1 VSDTDEEATPHDEV
15 TELLAACTEA
25 GRLKRSVPLAAKV
38 VFLLGE
44 GELIIAAVANYNVVI
59 DVAARCIQH
68 GCRDFQS
75 QAPTRHL
82 CKHVAATILA
92 LEEPLARRIAEE
104 LAECAAAPATGVV
117 VPWRF
122 EVITRF
128 TPGG

>member
-1 VSDTDEEATPHDEV
+1 MSTTSDETTAGEGVAD
-15 TELLAACTEA
+15 LLAACTEA
-25 GRLKRSVPLAAKV
+25 GRLKRATTIAAKV
-38 VFLLGE
+38 DFLLGD
-44 GELIIAAVANYNVVI
+44 GELIIAAVAKYNVVI
-59 DVAARCIQH
+59 DTAARCIQH

-92 LEEPLARRIAEE
+92 LDEPLARRIAEE
-104 LAECAAAPATGVV
+104 LAECAAAPEAGVV
-117 VPWRF
+117 VPWKF